1 MLALDPA
8 QFLDRYPN
16 ELSGGQAQRIGVA
29 RALAADPPV
38 LLMDEPFGALDPVNR
53 EVIQDEFLRMQRT
66 LRKTILFVSHDID
79 EAVKMADRIAIFRDG
94 RLVQFAAP
102 DTTARASGRR
112 VRRGLR
118 RQRPHAEASAPDPRA
133 RGDGRGRSRRARRR
147 PADRSSPRTTICA
160 ASPRCSSSTISTCCA
175 ASARRARRRTRDAR
189 RGRRSPRGGRAMSVV
204 PYQVTGVTPRRSA
217 MPPLVLGA
225 IALAIAWGLY
235 ASGLAAD
242 ILRYQK
248 DILYLVKQH
257 LVLVG
262 ISGSLAIVCG
272 VGIGIWLVAP
282 VRWRA
287 GRRARSRPSTWR
299 RRSRRSGKLALMM
312 SLLGIG
318 ALPAI
323 VGLWIATL
331 LPIIRNTYEG
341 IRAVPEHLVDA
352 ARGMGMGPGAILAR
366 VELPNALFVIFAGV
380 RTAMAVNVG
389 TAPIAFLIGGGGLGE
404 LIFTG
409 IDLQEHGMMLAGAI
423 PTALLAVAVDFLFG
437 QAQYWLVPRG
447 VNPQRNA

>member
-1 MLALDPA
+1 MRHP
-8 QFLDRYPN
+8 
-16 ELSGGQAQRIGVA
+16 
-29 RALAADPPV
+29 AAD
-38 LLMDEPFGALDPVNR
+38 
-53 EVIQDEFLRMQRT
+53 
-66 LRKTILFVSHDID
+66 
-79 EAVKMADRIAIFRDG
+79 
-94 RLVQFAAP
+94 
-102 DTTARASGRR
+102 
-112 VRRGLR
+112 
-118 RQRPHAEASAPDPRA
+118 A
-133 RGDGRGRSRRARRR
+133 RGSAV
-147 PADRSSPRTTICA
+147 PA
-160 ASPRCSSSTISTCCA
+160 
-175 ASARRARRRTRDAR
+175 
-189 RGRRSPRGGRAMSVV
+189 
-204 PYQVTGVTPRRSA
+204 
-217 MPPLVLGA
+217 LVLGA
-225 IALAIAWGLY
+225 IALAIAWALY

-242 ILRYQK
+242 IARYRK
-248 DILYLVKQH
+248 DIAYLVRQH

-262 ISGSLAIVCG
+262 VSGSLAIVFG
-272 VGIGIWLVAP
+272 IGIGIWL
-282 VRWRA
+282 
-287 GRRARSRPSTWR
+287 SRPWMARWAEAAIQAVNMVTSIPTL
-299 RRSRRSGKLALMM
+299 GKLALMM

-341 IRAVPEHLVDA
+341 IRAVPPHLVDA
-352 ARGMGMGPGAILAR
+352 AQGMGMGPGAILAR

-447 VNPQRNA
+447 VNPLRNS